1 MESKLRKYI
10 EMLQNQHKG
19 YEKKIHD
26 LNELLVA
33 SKTSIDKLHKWC
45 ADLNQELEKNAN
57 LFLNRGF

>member
-33 SKTSIDKLHKWC
+33 SKTSIDKLHK
-45 ADLNQELEKNAN
+45 
-57 LFLNRGF
+57 